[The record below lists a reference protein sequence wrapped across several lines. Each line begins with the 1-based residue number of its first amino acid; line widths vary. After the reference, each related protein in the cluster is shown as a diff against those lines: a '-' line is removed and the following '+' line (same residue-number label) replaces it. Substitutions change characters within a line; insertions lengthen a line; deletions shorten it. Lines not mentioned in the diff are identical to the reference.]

1 MSVLCNI
8 CGQLS
13 CDLIVNLF
21 LSREKVH
28 FLFFFFLVSLSF
40 ILGYC
45 SGVFT
50 TWGHEEI
57 PILPCKYLQKEI
69 CVSTKLHLTNESNPG
84 ISAL

>member
-21 LSREKVH
+21 LSREKVL
-28 FLFFFFLVSLSF
+28 FFFFFLVSLSF

-45 SGVFT
+45 SSVFT

-57 PILPCKYLQKEI
+57 PILPCKYFQREI
-69 CVSTKLHLTNESNPG
+69 SVSTRLHLINENNPG
-84 ISAL
+84 ISVL